1 MVKDKRESVILPG
14 RLLKTEFDAGKAL
27 MGKPFAAQFKAAE
40 FGLGHR
46 QSEEHTRKVNM
57 GATVRSEFDGAT
69 S

>member
-1 MVKDKRESVILPG
+1 MR
-14 RLLKTEFDAGKAL
+14 GKAL

-46 QSEEHTRKVNM
+46 QSERAHPQVDM
-57 GATVRSEFDGAT
+57 GAIVRSEFDGAT